1 MNPIFKISSTSGSS
15 PMILKNKLHF
25 KSGSKTR
32 DRNFNVHTTKHLHI
46 QRRKNY
52 VAKKIPVKNWAK
64 EMNMQLQK
72 TKQQKPINIKKKK
85 KVIRP
90 H

>member
-1 MNPIFKISSTSGSS
+1 
-15 PMILKNKLHF
+15 MILKNKLHF

-46 QRRKNY
+46 QGRKNY

-85 KVIRP
+85 KGNQASLVTWEV
-90 H
+90 